1 MNFENQPDD
10 SSSSE
15 RSEFSHSQYRPSG
28 QTPGIVEAEVL
39 GEQPGSPP
47 QRQRLSVS
55 GLLAWV
61 LVLGFTGVLFFGV
74 AISQFTTAP
83 QVGGDASTMELMQ
96 VQLQAKGI
104 VAQRELS
111 FMSGSVEVRSSA
123 PEVLNAGPYEQR
135 LCYSILLNELEGAEK
150 ANEYLDDLE
159 DTVEVH
165 ELELTEDQLRL
176 KSLVRDLIEQYESGN
191 PDSSSVPEPDR
202 EFLESKLQWL
212 GKLALFP
219 VGTPQKTERSDVLS
233 EATGILITSVVG
245 MLAGLAACFL
255 GFLLAILFVV
265 MLASRKVRSGFLF
278 YGTDH
283 NIYIETFA
291 IWMLIFFGISIALG
305 WFDVVDPQY
314 GLLLQPFIFFGSLI
328 ALVWPVVRGIPFSQV
343 RQDIGW
349 TARNP
354 IKEVLLAVPAY
365 LTIIPFLIPGIIL
378 AAVLVSIL
386 SGVQE
391 APEFAR
397 QVAPGHPIQDYI
409 AEGGAATVFLIFLTA
424 CIAAPV
430 VEETM
435 FRGVLYRHL
444 RGLTANWQRWA
455 SLLMAAIVN
464 GVIFASIHPQ
474 GIFGVPMLTTLA
486 IGFSFARETR
496 GSLVSP
502 MVMHGIHNSL
512 VTCVMLIIL

>member
-1 MNFENQPDD
+1 VNFENQPDD

-15 RSEFSHSQYRPSG
+15 RSEFSHPQFRRSG
-28 QTPGIVEAEVL
+28 QAPGIVDAEVL
-39 GEQPGSPP
+39 GGRPGSSP
-47 QRQRLSVS
+47 QRQRLSIS

-61 LVLGFTGVLFFGV
+61 LVIGCTGGLFFGI
-74 AISQFTTAP
+74 AISQFSTVP
-83 QVGGDASTMELMQ
+83 QVGGDASSMDLMQ
-96 VQLQAKGI
+96 VQLQAKTLVG
-104 VAQRELS
+104 QRELS
-111 FMSGSVEVRSSA
+111 FMSGSVEVLSEV
-123 PEVLNAGPYEQR
+123 PDVLNAGPYEQR
-135 LCYSILLNELEGAEK
+135 LCYSILVNELESSEK

-176 KSLVRDLIEQYESGN
+176 KSLVRDLIQQYESGN
-191 PDSSSVPEPDR
+191 LDSSLVTEQDR
-202 EFLESKLQWL
+202 EFLERKLQWL

-219 VGTPQKTERSDVLS
+219 TGTPQKTERSDVLS
-233 EATGILITSVVG
+233 EATGILIASLVG

-265 MLASRKVRSGFLF
+265 MLANRKIGSGFFF

-291 IWMLIFFGISIALG
+291 LWMLIFFGVSIILG
-305 WFDVVDPQY
+305 WLGIVDPQY
-314 GLLLQPFIFFGSLI
+314 GLLLQPVIFFGSLI

-354 IKEVLLAVPAY
+354 VKEVLLAVPAY
-365 LTIIPFLIPGIIL
+365 LTIIPFLIPGVIV
-378 AAVLVSIL
+378 AAVLMSIL

-397 QVAPGHPIQDYI
+397 QVAPGHPIQDHI
-409 AEGGAATVFLIFLTA
+409 AEGGAATIFLIFLTA
-424 CIAAPV
+424 CIAAPI

-512 VTCVMLIIL
+512 VTCVMLVIL